1 MAFCRKNAC
10 FKQLVILLQPAGE
23 HLTILLVSIDKAGM
37 AGVPEQMPLALRD
50 ILVERGIVG
59 EEDDAVG
66 EADLG
71 LCPLGC
77 HPVVSGDGTS
87 QILNLLHDGRH
98 ALPVLE

>member
-50 ILVERGIVG
+50 ILVERGSHNG
-59 EEDDAVG
+59 S
-66 EADLG
+66 ADVAG
-71 LCPLGC
+71 ATA
-77 HPVVSGDGTS
+77 DK
-87 QILNLLHDGRH
+87 GRLRDL
-98 ALPVLE
+98 A